1 MSSPTPFLP
10 PVLEIVNEMII
21 KNAIPALDG
30 DQMAALSDYL
40 FAIPDRALR
49 IQIAEIAYRSYNDP
63 QALDVFLACT
73 IPLAERISERKAYRI
88 FGLPSDWQLECM
100 YDGSVS
106 ALLAMFERHA
116 PLSSLPDSFRRYLLR
131 SLSMGA
137 LRDYFKREENFG
149 VRTVEDVTAFSH
161 RQNLFRDPV
170 NEDVLTRKV
179 LEQVINFPHLRDEHR
194 AVLQTIAALGPDV
207 ALKEHRFSKSGDPD
221 KWKRD
226 RNRRPILNPDTI
238 AQAMGLPKRDVHR
251 YLCQMRPILRDVFNR
266 DGNLFLTQ

>member
-1 MSSPTPFLP
+1 MSGPTPFLP
-10 PVLEIVNEMII
+10 PVLEIVHEMFTN
-21 KNAIPALDG
+21 KNIPALDG
-30 DQMAALSDYL
+30 DEMAALSEYL

-49 IQIAEIAYRSYNDP
+49 IQIAEIAYRNYNDP

-73 IPLAERISERKAYRI
+73 MPLAKRISERKAYRI

-106 ALLAMFERHA
+106 ALLTMFERHT
-116 PLSSLPDSFRRYLLR
+116 PLSSLPDAFRRYLMR
-131 SLSMGA
+131 TLSTGA
-137 LRDYFKREENFG
+137 LRDYFKRYEHFG
-149 VRTVEDVTAFSH
+149 IHTVEDLTSISY
-161 RQNLFRDPV
+161 RQSLFRDPLD
-170 NEDVLTRKV
+170 EEVLTRKV

-194 AVLQTIAALGPDV
+194 AVLQTIAALGPDA

-238 AQAMGLPKRDVHR
+238 AEAMGLPKRDVHR
-251 YLCQMRPILRDVFNR
+251 YLCQMRPILRDMFNR
-266 DGNLFLTQ
+266 DGSLFLTH